1 MKKVIKVEFTWNEM
15 ACAVEQDA
23 TGFLWFYIGDLNNPV
38 IDAPASCREAAAAAL
53 VAAGA

>member
-1 MKKVIKVEFTWNEM
+1 MKKIIKVEFTWNEM

-23 TGFLWFYIGDLNNPV
+23 TGFRWFYIGDLNNPV
-38 IDAPASCREAAAAAL
+38 IDAPESCREAAAAAL